1 MTKRVAGKRLT
12 LGTGREG
19 GGARQK
25 ANERMTGE
33 HALLYAVYN
42 VYILD

>member
-12 LGTGREG
+12 LGTGR
-19 GGARQK
+19 GARQK
-25 ANERMTGE
+25 ANKRMTGE